1 MTAECTFSSRTHG
14 TFSRTDHVLGHKASL
29 SKLERTE
36 IIRSM
41 LSSHK
46 RIKLK
51 SKAERNLGNLQIFGN

>member
-1 MTAECTFSSRTHG
+1 MTAEGTFSSRTRV

-36 IIRSM
+36 IIQSM

-46 RIKLK
+46 GIKLK